1 MDITS
6 YFKSHS
12 NKPYPFSCGDG
23 SSSSEEIPPAK
34 KSCVSKT
41 TSLPSNSKQSKCR
54 SAKASSH
61 MKFQNKWEKEFTWL
75 EYNAEID
82 GAFCKICKTSGRSLE

>member
-1 MDITS
+1 MPKMDITC

-12 NKPYPFSCGDG
+12 NKPVPSSCADD
-23 SSSSEEIPPAK
+23 SSSSEEELEIPPAK

-61 MKFQNKWEKEFTWL
+61 MKFQNKWERVYL
-75 EYNAEID
+75 A
-82 GAFCKICKTSGRSLE
+82 GVQC